1 MNFAQ
6 ICRPLKRSKFI
17 QPSQVKDE
25 NAKDQRQHS
34 NTAHTNQYSSAKASE
49 SIYFQVLRLSHIF
62 IIHIH
67 DETHALAIIPRF
79 NHSTINLL

>member
-1 MNFAQ
+1 MNIAQ

-17 QPSQVKDE
+17 QPSQVKDK
-25 NAKDQRQHS
+25 NAKDQQQQS
-34 NTAHTNQYSSAKASE
+34 NTAHTNEYSSAKSSE
-49 SIYFQVLRLSHIF
+49 SIYFQVLRLSHKF

-67 DETHALAIIPRF
+67 DETHALAIMLRF

>member
-1 MNFAQ
+1 MKIAE
-6 ICRPLKRSKFI
+6 ISRPLKRSKSI
-17 QPSQVKDE
+17 QQSQRRKY
-25 NAKDQRQHS
+25 KRS
-34 NTAHTNQYSSAKASE
+34 TATQLTEYSSAKHIE
-49 SIYFQVLRLSHIF
+49 SIYFQVLRLSHKF